1 MKDSVSPAELG
12 RLLSRATGVTVL
24 DVRRREDRVDV
35 KHTVPGATWRD
46 PERIGEWSTELAADD
61 DIVVYCV
68 HGHRVSRNARDYLR
82 ERGHRVCIL
91 EGGIEAWQSF
101 SEGSSSSE

>member
-1 MKDSVSPAELG
+1 MKDSVSPAELK
-12 RLLSRATGVTVL
+12 RLLSRGTGVTVL

-46 PERIGEWSTELAADD
+46 PERIGAWCTELDTDGA
-61 DIVVYCV
+61 IVVYCV
-68 HGHRVSRNARDYLR
+68 HGHRASRNARDYLR
-82 ERGHRVCIL
+82 ERGRRASIL

-101 SEGSSSSE
+101 SEGSSSPG